1 MCTITGTLQS
11 IVDEQAN
18 QGTVEVALCNYG
30 AQVPRIDGAGL
41 GALITDR
48 SPAVA
53 DDGSFS
59 FTVEGN
65 DHILPA
71 NTYYTVTVKDDNGD
85 IVQCNAYQFTEGS
98 DYDLNETEPFDP
110 SDAPPPGIP
119 PLLENLLESL
129 PFSST
134 PVFDGAMFQGWEILL
149 TGDVTG
155 GTIANMQP
163 GNLYTFIIVQDGT
176 GGHRFTWPFNVFNAS
191 PINPDPNG
199 YTIQTFVADEFS
211 HLLPISA
218 ATWMT
223 L

>member
-119 PLLENLLESL
+119 
-129 PFSST
+129 
-134 PVFDGAMFQGWEILL
+134 
-149 TGDVTG
+149 
-155 GTIANMQP
+155 
-163 GNLYTFIIVQDGT
+163 
-176 GGHRFTWPFNVFNAS
+176 
-191 PINPDPNG
+191 
-199 YTIQTFVADEFS
+199 
-211 HLLPISA
+211 
-218 ATWMT
+218 
-223 L
+223 